1 MATRKPT
8 SKANTN
14 AVSAIYFAGG
24 KEQTITLQ
32 AHTIT
37 RDDIK
42 AALSGASS
50 IDEALTYA
58 LLSGSALPITGSDF
72 LKQAKAA
79 WIESGRSATEF
90 HKDKVGVYKIIQ
102 TAERVRKTND
112 VELLTA
118 WTQYVADKQA
128 DYADKKKTADAEGK
142 KIAALRIQS
151 PTVNGLAK
159 IVRPESEEVSAI
171 EKAVKFLQKAIDAL
185 DADEK
190 LTKAQQQF
198 HSKLIAA
205 LADPE
210 AKKHQS

>member
-32 AHTIT
+32 AHAIT
-37 RDDIK
+37 QDDIK

-50 IDEALTYA
+50 IDESLTFA
-58 LLSGSALPITGSDF
+58 LLSGSALPITGAEF

-102 TAERVRKTND
+102 TAERVRKTNEG
-112 VELLTA
+112 ELLTA
-118 WTQYVADKQA
+118 WSQYVTDKQA
-128 DYADKKKTADAEGK
+128 AYADKKKVADAEGK

-171 EKAVKFLQKAIDAL
+171 EKAVKFLQKAVEAL

-210 AKKHQS
+210 AKKHQG

>member
-1 MATRKPT
+1 MPTRKT
-8 SKANTN
+8 
-14 AVSAIYFAGG
+14 
-24 KEQTITLQ
+24 
-32 AHTIT
+32 
-37 RDDIK
+37 
-42 AALSGASS
+42 
-50 IDEALTYA
+50 
-58 LLSGSALPITGSDF
+58 
-72 LKQAKAA
+72 
-79 WIESGRSATEF
+79 
-90 HKDKVGVYKIIQ
+90 
-102 TAERVRKTND
+102 
-112 VELLTA
+112 
-118 WTQYVADKQA
+118 
-128 DYADKKKTADAEGK
+128 TADAEGK